1 MERLIASVFALTY
14 EWQFDL
20 YGIKNITMANLFI
33 PRWLMVWLVASS
45 LIVIYDASYVLQRPA
60 SMEGGALFHI
70 YSPYAL
76 YIQFDTLYGN
86 LKDSFVVIQ
95 SWLNLVEVTLVLSA
109 VLLSLSS
116 CTVKQ
121 LISGLIVVVGNAFIF
136 WKTVIYLWYDHHFLA
151 PAANV
156 PTIQA
161 VFVFWI
167 PSSLWIIF
175 PSLAIITVSKNIV
188 KHVKELSGKLKK
200 A

>member
-1 MERLIASVFALTY
+1 MVEKNASAFGPSY
-14 EWQFDL
+14 EQQSDPKL
-20 YGIKNITMANLFI
+20 YHNINMANAFI
-33 PRWLMVWLVASS
+33 PGWLMIWLVASS

-60 SMEGGALFHI
+60 SMEGGPLFHI

-95 SWLNLVEVTLVLSA
+95 SWLNLVEVTLALSA
-109 VLLSLSS
+109 VLLSFSS
-116 CTVKQ
+116 CSVKQ
-121 LISGLIVVVGNAFIF
+121 LISGLIVVVGSAFIF
-136 WKTVIYLWYDHHFLA
+136 WKTVIYLWYDHQFLT
-151 PAANV
+151 PATNV

-161 VFVFWI
+161 LFVFWI

-175 PSLAIITVSKNIV
+175 PLLTVVTVSKNIV
-188 KHVKELSGKLKK
+188 KHVNDPSGKVKK